1 MVKRYFA
8 AKRTYDTRLIRILVI
23 IVVVLGAAYS
33 VMWAGAWFFSAKF
46 GGSVRASAP
55 ENLEKARTLAEEG
68 EAAGARAL
76 LEPIVGRVTDP
87 AIAPK
92 ALLLLAELEFN
103 AGNREKAR
111 ELLKQATE
119 KYPASPDYPAAAT
132 RYARLLEDAGE
143 IPKALEVYQKICSDA
158 APGQRSGALAGLG
171 RDEERRHD
179 LLAAREKYR
188 EAVADA
194 PRDTPEW
201 NEAVD
206 ALGRINVALIFSP
219 LESPES
225 KYYLVERG
233 DNFTTIGIKLNT
245 TLGLLTR
252 ANGLEESARLQLGQR
267 LKYTPKDFHIIIERS
282 TCRLFLMDKDGLFKR
297 YFVGL
302 GMPGHETALGEYTIG
317 NKQKDPT
324 WFKPGAGPVPPGD
337 PANELGTR
345 WMPLVPAEEGLPT
358 DLGIHGTIAPE
369 TVGKYASHGCPRLTM
384 ADVEE
389 LYDLVVRSTP
399 VKIVEIVDW
408 AATGK

>member
-8 AKRTYDTRLIRILVI
+8 VKRTHDTRLIRILVI
-23 IVVVLGAAYS
+23 IVVVLGAAYGIILG
-33 VMWAGAWFFSAKF
+33 GAWLF
-46 GGSVRASAP
+46 GAHLSGGVQASAP
-55 ENLEKARTLAEEG
+55 ENLEKARALAAEG
-68 EAAGARAL
+68 EAGGAREL
-76 LEPIVGRVTDP
+76 LEPIVARVTDP

-92 ALLLLAELEFN
+92 ALLLLAELERN

-119 KYPASPDYPAAAT
+119 KYPASPEHPVAAT
-132 RYARLLEDAGE
+132 RYARFLEEAGE
-143 IPKALEVYQKICSDA
+143 ISTALEIYRTVCSEA
-158 APGQRSGALAGLG
+158 APGQRSDALAGLG
-171 RDEERRHD
+171 REEERRQN
-179 LLAAREKYR
+179 LVAAREKYR

-194 PRDTPEW
+194 PHDSPEW

-206 ALGRINVALIFSP
+206 ALGRVNVALIFSP
-219 LESPES
+219 QESPES
-225 KYYLVERG
+225 KYYLVEKG

-267 LKYTPKDFHIIIERS
+267 LKYTPKDFYIVIERS
-282 TCRLFLMDKDGLFKR
+282 SCRLFLMDKDGLFKR
-297 YFVGL
+297 YYVGL
-302 GMPGHETALGEYTIG
+302 GKPGHETALGEYTIG

-369 TVGKYASHGCPRLTM
+369 TVGKYASRGCPRLNMT
-384 ADVEE
+384 DVEE

-399 VKIVEIVDW
+399 VKIVEIFDW
-408 AATGK
+408 AGTGK